1 MGTAPA
7 SAREALDMVRAGL
20 GYLAAAELAAATQA
34 ECLRELEQTDA
45 IATAARASMLAG
57 FTAGQGYAGDAAY
70 SARAW
75 LIHQTRITSGAAVG
89 HTAWAR
95 RTRTHPRVIAAL
107 AAGQVS
113 ESVGRQLCLWT
124 DKLPEDRR
132 DTSDKFLLDAAAGG
146 LGLEELA
153 AMAAEMYERARGDL
167 PDEDPDG
174 GFRDRGVKLATTF
187 GGAGVLH
194 GDLTRECA
202 AIVGQVLDALGGKAG
217 KEDVRSREERYHDA
231 LQEAMKRLVA
241 AGLLPERAGQP
252 VKAWVHISLADL
264 LLLDGDSALQEQWT
278 AQVRARWAAAR
289 AFASETGSE
298 GGAWLDGQDAEGIAC
313 DAAMAP
319 IVTGDV
325 NVAALEDLVRLCV
338 ELDGRRDGA
347 RDAAWAALEQAV
359 IGKAVDL
366 LSGPGGL
373 ASFLRR
379 RQLGVRLGGPSLP
392 LDIGY
397 AETVPAGIRN
407 AVVLRDR
414 KCRWAGGCD
423 QPAAA
428 CEVHHTKHKAN
439 GGKTSTADCVLLCS
453 FHHQIAIHRWGWTL
467 VLNPDGTTTAWN
479 KDKTNDRG
487 IRYRRASRGLLI
499 AAFGRAE
506 RGDRARPERRLPGPG
521 RDPRADPS
529 PPRGRHRCPGPGR
542 HRGRYRPRAAER
554 RSPAGAGRGL
564 GAHRGVRAAL
574 PRLALGAPPAD
585 LPVRH
590 RVHRR

>member
-1 MGTAPA
+1 
-7 SAREALDMVRAGL
+7 MVRAGL

-45 IATAARASMLAG
+45 IATAARA
-57 FTAGQGYAGDAAY
+57 
-70 SARAW
+70 
-75 LIHQTRITSGAAVG
+75 
-89 HTAWAR
+89 
-95 RTRTHPRVIAAL
+95 
-107 AAGQVS
+107 
-113 ESVGRQLCLWT
+113 
-124 DKLPEDRR
+124 
-132 DTSDKFLLDAAAGG
+132 
-146 LGLEELA
+146 
-153 AMAAEMYERARGDL
+153 RGDL
-167 PDEDPDG
+167 PDEDRDG

-231 LQEAMKRLVA
+231 LQEAMKRLMA

-278 AQVRARWAAAR
+278 AQIRERWAAYR

-298 GGAWLDGQDAEGIAC
+298 GGAWLDGDAAEGIAC

-325 NVAALEDLVRLCV
+325 NVGALQDLVRLCV
-338 ELDGRRDGA
+338 ELDGQRDGA
-347 RDAAWAALEQAV
+347 RDAAWAALEEAV

-379 RQLGVRLGGPSLP
+379 RQLEVRLAGPSLP

-397 AETVPAGIRN
+397 AETIPAGIRN
-407 AVVLRDR
+407 AVMLRDR
-414 KCRWAGGCD
+414 HCQWAGRCD

-428 CEVHHTKHKAN
+428 CQVHHTKHKAN
-439 GGKTSTADCVLLCS
+439 GGTTSVKDCVPLCW
-453 FHHQIAIHRWGWTL
+453 FHH
-467 VLNPDGTTTAWN
+467 
-479 KDKTNDRG
+479 
-487 IRYRRASRGLLI
+487 
-499 AAFGRAE
+499 
-506 RGDRARPERRLPGPG
+506 
-521 RDPRADPS
+521 
-529 PPRGRHRCPGPGR
+529 
-542 HRGRYRPRAAER
+542 
-554 RSPAGAGRGL
+554 
-564 GAHRGVRAAL
+564 
-574 PRLALGAPPAD
+574 
-585 LPVRH
+585 
-590 RVHRR
+590 